1 MATKEDFERFPSNSK
16 TKKPET
22 ERVVTPIVKSDDVMV
37 KKKSIFSRMPK
48 MLFTHDIR
56 SITEYLLESVVVPK
70 VQDIFLDTITRGA
83 EYMVYGDTRA
93 SKINQKHK
101 SSIQYGGVINQTGSR
116 SNISERY
123 PSNRMSSIDRKKSYN
138 DYSDLVFKDQQI
150 AEEILSRMYDDLGE
164 YGCCTVLSLK
174 GMLGHETV
182 HTDEKYG
189 WMELTGSRV
198 RRVRDGWLLELP
210 PAIFLD

>member
-1 MATKEDFERFPSNSK
+1 MATREDFERFPSNSK

-22 ERVVTPIVKSDDVMV
+22 ERVVTPLVKSEDVV
-37 KKKSIFSRMPK
+37 IGKKGIFSRMPK
-48 MLFTHDIR
+48 MFFTHDIH
-56 SITEYLLESVVVPK
+56 SIAAYVLESVIAPK
-70 VQDIFLDTITRGA
+70 VQDIFLDTVTRGA

-93 SKINQKHK
+93 SKINKGHK
-101 SSIQYGGVINQTGSR
+101 SSIQYGGVINQSKTR
-116 SNISERY
+116 TTEEQY

-138 DYSDLVFKDQQI
+138 DYSDLIFKDQQI
-150 AEEILSRMYDDLGE
+150 AEEVLSRMYDDLRE

-182 HTDEKYG
+182 YTDEKYG